1 MHYPALYSF
10 VLQIH
15 LSTKCPLLFKLIFLR
30 LRLLHQQNMW
40 LLNGTVLLSQIFRI
54 SFCVWCVICV
64 QQHALRLMAFGQIYK
79 VLEMEPLPSNKP
91 SQKYP
96 WSDKEGVYLFLFP
109 IAALPAHPVLDQTR
123 PWLSSHTCHDLSGCI
138 MCFLCTSVALP
149 ASSERLTY

>member
-1 MHYPALYSF
+1 MLVNILNTARCASVDIKS
-10 VLQIH
+10 VLVQMRFSAFIIFHH
-15 LSTKCPLLFKLIFLR
+15 L
-30 LRLLHQQNMW
+30 
-40 LLNGTVLLSQIFRI
+40 

-109 IAALPAHPVLDQTR
+109 IAALPARPVLDQTR
-123 PWLSSHTCHDLSGCI
+123 PWLSSHTCHDLSGWI